1 MAGERSDPRFR
12 RVRERLVS
20 TVMELASTRP
30 PESISVSELTA
41 AAGVSRAVFYA
52 HATSPAALLA
62 DALIAEIRPDLEATL
77 AQLCRPNADYV
88 GLWRRLYLDFLEHGR
103 RRRAVFRVI
112 TEHES
117 SVYSMLIAY
126 LEAAAEPCIRAIF
139 THLDGPAPTE
149 LWTRIAVSQ
158 QAHNMMSVLRAWLL
172 TDVADPPDTVVDT
185 YLTLA
190 PPWQLG
196 RADEHGHISLRRTR
210 VLHHLTHPDD
220 DADGT
225 WLGTA
230 HAPDPVER

>member
-1 MAGERSDPRFR
+1 MAGARSDPRFR
-12 RVRERLVS
+12 RVRERLVR
-20 TVMELASTRP
+20 VILELSSSRP

-62 DALIAEIRPDLEATL
+62 DALIAEIRPELEASL
-77 AQLCRPNADYV
+77 DQLGRPNADYV
-88 GLWRRLYLDFLEHGR
+88 ALWRQIYLDFLDHGR
-103 RRRAVFRVI
+103 AHEAVFRVI

-126 LEAAAEPCIRAIF
+126 LETATEPCIRTIL
-139 THLDGPAPTE
+139 THIEGPAPTA

-172 TDVADPPDTVVDT
+172 TDLADPPEAVVDT
-185 YLTLA
+185 YFTLA

-210 VLHHLTHPDD
+210 
-220 DADGT
+220 AMRRSGDGRGEVRKQPGSST
-225 WLGTA
+225 PT
-230 HAPDPVER
+230 